1 MTQRQLRRAFHASR
15 VMLTIILAFFLTP
28 AQKAFLRVA
37 EAQVP
42 AAVTLQ
48 PGTAPAAA
56 EPGVTI
62 VNVMGSGFPAGTIP
76 PGNVNVAL
84 TPAGSGPAMTAIV
97 QSVVTIIG
105 TTRRIAFQISP
116 AN

>member
-62 VNVMGSGFPAGTIP
+62 VNVMGSGFPTWTIP
-76 PGNVNVAL
+76 AANGNVEPAPAGYAPAL
-84 TPAGSGPAMTAIV
+84 TRAVLP
-97 QSVVTIIG
+97 
-105 TTRRIAFQISP
+105 
-116 AN
+116 